1 MSISNAQ
8 ASVSFLSG
16 ADDLRLLLDFSIFNE
31 PKINGRATGKMNKHN
46 RELRMHDSEVV
57 DAKALVTQLRKGTIT
72 VTAGLDALLALPSVR
87 AFNKKWDDEPLF
99 ANHAKRYILAFRPE
113 CGIAFHETDRYKNPA
128 GLKGAKAQKN
138 LSAIAARRDPS
149 TFIEVGVFAT
159 RSFKKGEV
167 INLRGGIA
175 DLTEEEDDEL
185 RDSGGRSDFSVL
197 WSERK
202 NCFCLLL
209 GPARFVNH
217 DCRNNVEFQLVGSNM
232 SFKVLED
239 IEKDEEIFTHYGAHY
254 FEMDNASC
262 LCATCEQ
269 LKQGAFAPVSS
280 RAKKAIP
287 ASPKPDAPPSRSRR
301 ASSPGPGPRRTSART
316 SLLPPPNYNE
326 NAHVEPVASRS
337 GSGHTLTA
345 QRSLSRAG
353 TGSLARSS
361 SLSSLSSR
369 TPSVRSRPPPSRIN
383 PTRGSPSV
391 VDTLRAQPRI
401 VVQPKLPPP
410 PGYAMDYTWDAKK
423 NVARYIGPLY
433 SVCDED
439 KRKKQKGSAALSR
452 SASAPS
458 VVSLGKRKRAETD
471 SPQPRGTARTL
482 AKSKSSPAP
491 AKKPR
496 STLVQ
501 LKKVRVGERSS
512 GRLRAGKGTA
522 SARDRNFAKLNE
534 ALGQDGDSSDLS
546 DGAEEQGDEE
556 SELSEA
562 EEAMEEAEEAEEE
575 APTTR
580 SKAKLDKGKGKA
592 VGEADDIEMEGVESP
607 ASPAPAPSNSASP
620 SLPSTMSA
628 TRSLRS
634 RTSTSTAHLRA
645 ITLDIGS
652 STSTPAEESPSPQL
666 RQASVAEGSEDEQDP
681 IALCPTPGSATKSDD
696 PLPLKKP
703 RQPISTPNFYSS
715 AADSSSSNSN
725 SNQSSSGGR
734 GTTADR
740 SANNNHE
747 GPSFWVARGDEGGGR
762 ARRDPAGVGGSGG
775 GGDDPG
781 DGRGG
786 GGARRVEPEDKM
798 DFEEEEEKKPEREE
812 MRAAVQ
818 EAGGESEDPQDAAA
832 ALLMLLAA
840 PPSAHTPSSTA
851 PTPPSATSPDAG
863 TEASSSTSKLGPPI
877 QLDSVAG
884 SSRKGKR
891 AGRLSDG
898 QDPLSANNP
907 RSTRRQPKLEESPAA
922 STSAPVPKAK
932 RARSAA
938 SNSPAASS
946 ASNARSDN
954 RRRSS
959 RLPAE
964 DSPRGEGAQTATPP
978 PSLDGRRTRSQPIP
992 GRLEDVLSAPET
1004 LAATGGFDYA
1014 KGKYITKHE
1023 QLRSPSADPRP
1034 HRPSLPASSSA
1045 PAASVS
1051 RLPRSPVASSSK
1063 PRRLS
1068 HSPAT
1073 AAPVASRSSA
1083 AGSASA
1089 SPAPPEGVRATRRSF
1104 PIAEKL
1110 RDIIYSSSALAATG
1124 GFDFEKG
1131 KYVGASSST
1140 LASISSSSPAPAPA
1154 QPPSRDSS
1162 TFTAKPSSSKRDLSA
1177 SASPRPASPAYG
1189 VSTSPPEGIRA
1200 TRRSFPINQP
1210 IQQLI
1215 YSPAATSVAGGWD
1228 PASGKYVS
1236 TSRARKAAAGERG
1249 AAEASTKDSR
1259 AE

>member
-99 ANHAKRYILAFRPE
+99 ANHAKRYVLAFRPE

-128 GLKGAKAQKN
+128 GLKGAKAKKN

-232 SFKVLED
+232 TFKVLED

-269 LKQGAFAPVSS
+269 LKQGAFAPASS
-280 RAKKAIP
+280 RAKKATP
-287 ASPKPDAPPSRSRR
+287 ASPQPDTPPSRSRR
-301 ASSPGPGPRRTSART
+301 ASSPGPGPRRSSART

-326 NAHVEPVASRS
+326 NARPEPVAS

-345 QRSLSRAG
+345 QRSLSRTG
-353 TGSLARSS
+353 PGSLARSS
-361 SLSSLSSR
+361 SLSSLASR
-369 TPSVRSRPPPSRIN
+369 ASSVRSRPPPSRIN

-423 NVARYIGPLY
+423 KVARYIGPLF
-433 SVCDED
+433 SSCDED

-458 VVSLGKRKRAETD
+458 VVSLGKRRRAETD

-482 AKSKSSPAP
+482 AKSTSSPAP
-491 AKKPR
+491 TKKPR

-546 DGAEEQGDEE
+546 DGAEEEVDEE

-562 EEAMEEAEEAEEE
+562 EESEAEKAEEAEEAEEE
-575 APTTR
+575 APMTR
-580 SKAKLDKGKGKA
+580 HKAKLDKGKGKA
-592 VGEADDIEMEGVESP
+592 VEEADDIEMKGVEST
-607 ASPAPAPSNSASP
+607 ASPTPAPSKSASP
-620 SLPSTMSA
+620 SLPSAMPT

-634 RTSTSTAHLRA
+634 RTSTATAHLRA

-652 STSTPAEESPSPQL
+652 STSTPAEESLSPQL
-666 RQASVAEGSEDEQDP
+666 RQASVAEGSEEEQDQ
-681 IALCPTPGSATKSDD
+681 IVLCPTPGSAKKSDD
-696 PLPLKKP
+696 PVPSKKP
-703 RQPISTPNFYSS
+703 RQPISAPNFYSS

-725 SNQSSSGGR
+725 SNQNPSDGR
-734 GTTADR
+734 GTSADR

-762 ARRDPAGVGGSGG
+762 ARRDPAGIGGSGG

-781 DGRGG
+781 DERGG
-786 GGARRVEPEDKM
+786 GGRRVEPEDKM

-812 MRAAVQ
+812 MEAAVQ
-818 EAGGESEDPQDAAA
+818 ESGESADAAEDPQDAAA

-840 PPSAHTPSSTA
+840 PPSACTPSSTA
-851 PTPPSATSPDAG
+851 PTPPSATSTDAG
-863 TEASSSTSKLGPPI
+863 TEASSSAFQLGPPI
-877 QLDSVAG
+877 QLDSAAG

-891 AGRLSDG
+891 ASRLSDG
-898 QDPLSANNP
+898 QDPLPASNP

-922 STSAPVPKAK
+922 STSAPAPRAK

-938 SNSPAASS
+938 SNSPAAPSS
-946 ASNARSDN
+946 SNARSN
-954 RRRSS
+954 IRRRSS
-959 RLPAE
+959 RLPVE
-964 DSPRGEGAQTATPP
+964 DAPREEGAQTATPP
-978 PSLDGRRTRSQPIP
+978 PSQDGRRTRSQPIP

-1034 HRPSLPASSSA
+1034 HRPSLSASFSA
-1045 PAASVS
+1045 PPPSVS
-1051 RLPRSPVASSSK
+1051 RIPRSPVASSSK
-1063 PRRLS
+1063 TRRLS

-1073 AAPVASRSSA
+1073 AAPVASRPTAAASS
-1083 AGSASA
+1083 S
-1089 SPAPPEGVRATRRSF
+1089 APPEGVRATRRSF

-1140 LASISSSSPAPAPA
+1140 LASTSASPAPA
-1154 QPPSRDSS
+1154 QPSSRDSS
-1162 TFTAKPSSSKRDLSA
+1162 TSAAKPSSSKRAPSASA
-1177 SASPRPASPAYG
+1177 SASPRPASPASG
-1189 VSTSPPEGIRA
+1189 ASPAPPEGVRA

-1228 PASGKYVS
+1228 PASGKYIS
-1236 TSRARKAAAGERG
+1236 TSRARKAAAGEQG
-1249 AAEASTKDSR
+1249 AAEASTNGSG

>member
-1 MSISNAQ
+1 MQVGVVETRSASLKTRVGVLLEWCRRPVEGRSI
-8 ASVSFLSG
+8 FLFLNQHATDPALNLYS
-16 ADDLRLLLDFSIFNE
+16 RLLLDFSIFNE

-128 GLKGAKAQKN
+128 GLTGAKAKKN

-326 NAHVEPVASRS
+326 NAHVEPVASGS

-345 QRSLSRAG
+345 QRSLSRAR

-458 VVSLGKRKRAETD
+458 VVSLGKRKRAEMD

-482 AKSKSSPAP
+482 AKSKSAPAP

-562 EEAMEEAEEAEEE
+562 EKSEAEEAEEEAVEAEEE

-592 VGEADDIEMEGVESP
+592 IGEADDIEMKGVEST

-628 TRSLRS
+628 MRSLRS

-681 IALCPTPGSATKSDD
+681 IALCPTPGSGTKSDD

-725 SNQSSSGGR
+725 SNQNPSDGR

-747 GPSFWVARGDEGGGR
+747 GSSFW
-762 ARRDPAGVGGSGG
+762 S
-775 GGDDPG
+775 
-781 DGRGG
+781 
-786 GGARRVEPEDKM
+786 
-798 DFEEEEEKKPEREE
+798 
-812 MRAAVQ
+812 
-818 EAGGESEDPQDAAA
+818 
-832 ALLMLLAA
+832 LLALSGRQH
-840 PPSAHTPSSTA
+840 PLMVPRVSSPSAHTPSSTA
-851 PTPPSATSPDAG
+851 PTPPSATSTDAG

-877 QLDSVAG
+877 QLDSAAG

-946 ASNARSDN
+946 ASNARSDI

-959 RLPAE
+959 RLPVE

-1045 PAASVS
+1045 PAPSVS
-1051 RLPRSPVASSSK
+1051 RFPRSPVASSSK

-1083 AGSASA
+1083 AASASA

-1140 LASISSSSPAPAPA
+1140 LASLSSASPAPVPA

-1177 SASPRPASPAYG
+1177 SASPRPASPASG

-1228 PASGKYVS
+1228 PASGKYIS